1 MKLINKQCYYWVWP
15 DKDAGLLLITVF
27 SGSACSGLGVF
38 YENKIFKSPGKTVQI
53 SVIRSWPCCSA
64 LWVGRCW
71 IYKLIGWFDLVRTND
86 YTVTRVFYLPQTSRE
101 LDLHIRFDLSAL
113 DLGSLTRWCW
123 RSWWSLARSWWVW
136 LLAVMLQYGSLVMT
150 SHTFTLATTCLIS
163 VKSSEKSCST
173 FNI

>member
-1 MKLINKQCYYWVWP
+1 MLLLSLTWQGCWAAADNSFLRLSLLWSRCFLREQNIQVTGENRADQCY
-15 DKDAGLLLITVF
+15 
-27 SGSACSGLGVF
+27 
-38 YENKIFKSPGKTVQI
+38 QI
-53 SVIRSWPCCSA
+53 LTNTA
-64 LWVGRCW
+64 QLWLGRCW

-123 RSWWSLARSWWVW
+123 WSWWSLARSWWVW

-150 SHTFTLATTCLIS
+150 SHTFTLATTCLIP
-163 VKSSEKSCST
+163 VKSSEQSCST